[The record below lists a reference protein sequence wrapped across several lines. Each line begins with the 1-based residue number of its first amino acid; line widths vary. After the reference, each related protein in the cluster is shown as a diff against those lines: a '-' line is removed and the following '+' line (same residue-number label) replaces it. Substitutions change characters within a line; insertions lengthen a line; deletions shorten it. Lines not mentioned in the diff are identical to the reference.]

1 MEKKLEA
8 AFGIDKRN
16 NNEHYKGDEHN
27 WHKDSDFS
35 DLQQFFENAGLS
47 F

>member
-1 MEKKLEA
+1 MENKPEKEA
-8 AFGIDKRN
+8 EIEKRDYGG
-16 NNEHYKGDEHN
+16 HYKGDEHG
-27 WHKDSDFS
+27 WHKNSDFN